1 MHREEIYPFAPSKKN
16 QFLLFIHNP
25 PERETFN
32 FASRVRLLPN
42 TYIGKKINWPYIIL
56 IAQILKGS
64 VWTHID
70 NSVWKYRLTVQKN
83 SSNLYVSCFA
93 EGSVDGLIRK
103 CKFSNCSNA
112 NVKRARIVFVTEQFC
127 RHVGRQS
134 DKNCF
139 PYFLP
144 LFIIRLKTRRLLK
157 SRWKSFRGFNTSRKK
172 R

>member
-1 MHREEIYPFAPSKKN
+1 MELYWKNACTERKSTLSRPRKKTSFCYLYITHQNVKRLILPQEYACYPILILAKN
-16 QFLLFIHNP
+16 QL
-25 PERETFN
+25 T
-32 FASRVRLLPN
+32 
-42 TYIGKKINWPYIIL
+42 YIIL

-139 PYFLP
+139 SL
-144 LFIIRLKTRRLLK
+144 LFAIVHHPIK
-157 SRWKSFRGFNTSRKK
+157 NAQVA
-172 R
+172 